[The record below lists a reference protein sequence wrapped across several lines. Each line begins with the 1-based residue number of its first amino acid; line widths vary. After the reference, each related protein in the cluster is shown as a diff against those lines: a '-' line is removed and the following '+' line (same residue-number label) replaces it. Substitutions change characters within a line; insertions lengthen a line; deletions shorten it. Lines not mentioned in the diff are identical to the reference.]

1 MKNIFKFLFFV
12 GILFTSCEDAYNV
25 DPDDEI
31 LESNAI
37 TSVADLEKAAIALYG
52 TVSGSNLIN
61 YSSRFTDD
69 LRLPAD
75 NRGQGVQ
82 VHTWGITA
90 GDTTVESLWFNLY
103 NVISRANRILA
114 ILDDIP
120 AVTADEQVS
129 KARIKAECLGL
140 RAMSHFDLL
149 RAFGL
154 SYDGNSTELGIP
166 NINYVVVFEQPS
178 RNTVSENYSFINNDI
193 TTALGLLDASYT
205 DNTRLTVNAL
215 NALKA
220 RVALYQ
226 GEYAT
231 AISSATEVINNV
243 PLATATEY
251 ADIWTDSS
259 ESEVVFKLKRTTGDG
274 AVGTIFQDTNGDIF
288 FYMSN
293 NLTTAAI
300 NYAYGA
306 STAVPPTDPRFGALL
321 DLENSSF
328 ASGVFVVGKYL
339 GTTANFGLNDVK
351 VFRTSE
357 MYLIRAE
364 AYARTS
370 QLDMAGTD
378 MTTLRSNR
386 GYTSATTYSTQAAA
400 LTDIIENERRVEL
413 AFEGHRYFDMKRR
426 GLAISRTAA
435 DDCGSASGACELASD
450 DYRWV
455 MPIPQTE
462 IFANDNMEPNPGY

>member
-12 GILFTSCEDAYNV
+12 GLLFTSCEDAYNV
-25 DPDDEI
+25 EPDDEI

-37 TSVADLEKAAIALYG
+37 TSVSDLDKAAIGLYG
-52 TVSGSNLIN
+52 FVSGSNLIS

-82 VHTWGITA
+82 VHTWNIIPGN
-90 GDTTVESLWFNLY
+90 TTVEGLWSNLY
-103 NVISRANRILA
+103 NVVSRANRILA
-114 ILDDIP
+114 VIDGIP
-120 AVTADEQVS
+120 AANTDEESLKQRV
-129 KARIKAECLGL
+129 KAECLGL
-140 RAMSHFDLL
+140 RAMAHFDLL
-149 RAFGL
+149 RAFGV

-166 NINYVVVFEQPS
+166 NINYVVVFEQPR
-178 RNTVSENYSFINNDI
+178 RNTVSENYTFINNDI

-274 AVGTIFQDTNGDIF
+274 AVGTIYQDTNGDIF
-288 FYMSN
+288 FYMSTSLLN
-293 NLTTAAI
+293 DALGTPLA
-300 NYAYGA
+300 
-306 STAVPPTDPRFGALL
+306 DPRFGVFL
-321 DLENSSF
+321 DLPNSTL
-328 ASGVFVVGKYL
+328 AEPVVGKYL
-339 GTTANFGLNDVK
+339 GTTANPGLNDVK
-351 VFRTSE
+351 IFRTSE

-364 AYARTS
+364 AYARS
-370 QLDMAGTD
+370 NQLALAGED
-378 MTTLRSNR
+378 MTDLRAER
-386 GYTSATTYSTQAAA
+386 GYTAATTYSSEAAA
-400 LTDIIENERRVEL
+400 LSDITAERRIEL
-413 AFEGHRYFDMKRR
+413 AFEGHRYFDMKRA
-426 GLAISRTAA
+426 GLDISRTAT
-435 DDCGSASGACELASD
+435 DDCAAASGACELPSTD
-450 DYRWV
+450 HRWV
-455 MPIPQTE
+455 MPIPQAE
-462 IFANDNMEPNPGY
+462 IFANDNMQQNPGY

>member
-120 AVTADEQVS
+120 AVTADEEVS

-166 NINYVVVFEQPS
+166 NINYVVVLEQPI
-178 RNTVSENYSFINNDI
+178 RNKVSENYSFINNDI

-215 NALKA
+215 HALKA

-293 NLTTAAI
+293 NLL
-300 NYAYGA
+300 NVAYNIA
-306 STAVPPTDPRFGALL
+306 DPRFGVLL
-321 DLENSSF
+321 DLENST
-328 ASGVFVVGKYL
+328 ASELIVGKYL

-351 VFRTSE
+351 IFRTSE

-378 MTTLRSNR
+378 MTFLRSKR
-386 GYTSATTYSTQAAA
+386 GYASPTTYSTQAAA
-400 LTDIIENERRVEL
+400 LTDIIENERRIEL

-426 GLAISRTAA
+426 GLAISRTAT

-462 IFANDNMEPNPGY
+462 IFANDNMEQNPEY

>member
-1 MKNIFKFLFFV
+1 MKHIFKFLFFV

-120 AVTADEQVS
+120 AVTADEEVS

-166 NINYVVVFEQPS
+166 NINYVVVLEQPI
-178 RNTVSENYSFINNDI
+178 RNKVSENYSFINNDI

-215 NALKA
+215 HALKA

-293 NLTTAAI
+293 NLFSVAFNTPAA
-300 NYAYGA
+300 
-306 STAVPPTDPRFGALL
+306 DPRFGVLL
-321 DLENSSF
+321 DLDNST
-328 ASGVFVVGKYL
+328 ASELIVGKYL

-351 VFRTSE
+351 IFRTSE

-386 GYTSATTYSTQAAA
+386 GYASPTTYSTQAAA
-400 LTDIIENERRVEL
+400 LTDIIENERRIEL

-426 GLAISRTAA
+426 GLAISRTAT

-462 IFANDNMEPNPGY
+462 IFANDNMEQNPEY